1 MLLMNVYISSS
12 IYYIYHRFS
21 VMEVSNLFLLM
32 LKVKKEDNSYRF
44 HYDTLNVHAFNWL
57 EMTMMKV
64 KRIFVMYQF
73 PLALA

>member
-1 MLLMNVYISSS
+1 
-12 IYYIYHRFS
+12 
-21 VMEVSNLFLLM
+21 M